1 MELPFAIL
9 LMRSSYNAVDELD
22 FVPMTEFQRTFFL
35 FRQSEWEL
43 YKQYHPNVIQGIL
56 SDPYYFDFISFA
68 QYVVISDKVKLARS
82 NFIETINAQGD
93 TIVVNRDTRAIPDE
107 MLIQLH
113 NQIVGNKIIEY
124 LYSTYPSTALPN
136 NSTKLVGDD
145 GILTEENAIVFTKYM
160 QLVLDLFSINNYA
173 LDMKV
178 NLVESDSKN
187 RKNEYIV
194 KVKSVLP
201 VTLWSS
207 HALANRRDVPT
218 NIFELKAL
226 AALAAIF
233 SINIDVVDTI
243 FDEIS
248 VIHILKLAGR
258 KGKK

>member
-1 MELPFAIL
+1 
-9 LMRSSYNAVDELD
+9 
-22 FVPMTEFQRTFFL
+22 
-35 FRQSEWEL
+35 
-43 YKQYHPNVIQGIL
+43 
-56 SDPYYFDFISFA
+56 
-68 QYVVISDKVKLARS
+68 
-82 NFIETINAQGD
+82 
-93 TIVVNRDTRAIPDE
+93 
-107 MLIQLH
+107 MLVQLH

-136 NSTKLVGDD
+136 NSTKLVGND
-145 GILTEENAIVFTKYM
+145 GILTDENAIVFTKYM
-160 QLVLDLFSINNYA
+160 QLVLNLFSINNYA

-226 AALAAIF
+226 TALAAIF
-233 SINIDVVDTI
+233 SIKIDVVDTI

-248 VIHILKLAGR
+248 VIHILKVAGK
-258 KGKK
+258 KGKSEDKSVIQYLYSCGLYSMLSGSKTSSGCLSISLLVINAALFR